1 MLNYIYNIFRG
12 KENEKEKENNY
23 NCRNNTFN
31 YFNNCR
37 IIYYESKKDDFYNNE
52 DWLNR
57 NISLVESDINDEVL
71 KVDAPKDISTYN
83 MLYQKVVDN
92 KINNTLTTNYYT
104 LENPLIIYN
113 PYKTNK
119 NSVNIYFNTEKKVKI
134 RYTVKVDGYSDF
146 TRVVK
151 NESDEEYN
159 TEHSYQLI
167 GFVMGSENTLIIET
181 IDEENNIETY
191 TYTLDFSD
199 YESGVAKQL
208 ETDLQKD
215 EELTDGLFTILG
227 NDNSNGDATYIYDN
241 DGVLRGEIPIIG
253 YRTAK
258 ILFDD
263 NDIYMAV
270 SERRIVKINKLGK
283 IEEKYNLGKYK
294 YHHDYVFDNENNLL
308 ILATDTEKDT
318 CEDIIIRLN
327 TETGEVDKVLDLE
340 ELFPEL
346 RENAYYNEEE
356 VAEQVESTGVDWM
369 HINTI
374 QYLGD
379 EDSLILSSRETS
391 SIIKISHPFDNPEI
405 EYIIG
410 EESFWEDYDE
420 KQYLLEKIGD
430 FTIQGGQHTVTYEE
444 TDEEGVYYL
453 YMFNNNM
460 GVSTTVPDYDWE
472 EEAGLEFNSPKEGE
486 YSYYYKYRVDENNRT
501 FELTESFKVPFSGYV
516 SSAQEIG
523 NNIIIDSGGK
533 GIFSEYNNQGEII
546 KEYKMDFE
554 KFIYRVFKY
563 EYTNLFETEEN

>member
-1 MLNYIYNIFRG
+1 MKKKKKIIIIVGIILLITLIIVGLF
-12 KENEKEKENNY
+12 
-23 NCRNNTFN
+23 
-31 YFNNCR
+31 
-37 IIYYESKKDDFYNNE
+37 IYYESKKDDFYNNE

-57 NISLVESDINDEVL
+57 NISLVENDINDEVL

-104 LENPLIIYN
+104 LENPLMIYN

-134 RYTVKVDGYSDF
+134 RYTVKANGYSDF

-215 EELTDGLFTILG
+215 QELTDGLFTILG

-318 CEDIIIRLN
+318 CEDISIKLN
-327 TETGEVDKVLDLE
+327 TETGKVDKVLDLE
-340 ELFPEL
+340 DLFPEL

-410 EESFWEDYDE
+410 EESFWEYYDE

>member
-1 MLNYIYNIFRG
+1 M
-12 KENEKEKENNY
+12 KKK
-23 NCRNNTFN
+23 
-31 YFNNCR
+31 
-37 IIYYESKKDDFYNNE
+37 IIIIVGLILLITLIVIGLFYYYESKKDDFYNNE

-57 NISLVESDINDEVL
+57 NISLVQSNINDEML
-71 KVDAPKDISTYN
+71 NVDAPKDISTYN
-83 MLYQKVVDN
+83 MLYQKIIDN
-92 KINNTLTTNYYT
+92 KINDTLTTNYYT
-104 LENPLIIYN
+104 LEKPLIIYN

-134 RYTVKVDGYSDF
+134 RYTVKADGYSDF

-151 NESDEEYN
+151 NESNEEYN
-159 TEHSYQLI
+159 TNHSYQLI
-167 GFVMGSENTLIIET
+167 GFVMGSENTLIIEA
-181 IDEENNIETY
+181 IDEEDNIESY

-227 NDNSNGDATYIYDN
+227 NDNSNGDTTYIYDN

-253 YRTAK
+253 YRTARL
-258 ILFDD
+258 LFDED
-263 NDIYMAV
+263 DMYMAV

-283 IEEKYNLGKYK
+283 VEEKYNLGKYK
-294 YHHDYVFDNENNLL
+294 YHHDYAFDNESNLL
-308 ILATDTEKDT
+308 ILATDIEKDT

-340 ELFPEL
+340 DLFPEL

-379 EDSLILSSRETS
+379 EDSVILSSRETS
-391 SIIKISHPFDNPEI
+391 SIIKISHPFDNPKI

-420 KQYLLEKIGD
+420 KEYLLDKIGD

-444 TDEEGVYYL
+444 TDEDGVYYL

-472 EEAGLEFNSPKEGE
+472 EEAGLEFTSPKKGK
-486 YSYYYKYRVDENNRT
+486 YSYYYKYKVDENNRT
-501 FELTESFKVPFSGYV
+501 FELINKFKVPFSGYV
-516 SSAQEIG
+516 SSAQEFG

-533 GIFSEYNNQGEII
+533 GIFSEYNYQGEII

-563 EYTNLFETEEN
+563 DYTNLFET

>member
-1 MLNYIYNIFRG
+1 MKMKKKIIIIVGIILLITLIIVGLF
-12 KENEKEKENNY
+12 
-23 NCRNNTFN
+23 
-31 YFNNCR
+31 
-37 IIYYESKKDDFYNNE
+37 IYYESKKDDFYNNE

-104 LENPLIIYN
+104 LENPLMIYN
-113 PYKTNK
+113 PFKTNK

-134 RYTVKVDGYSDF
+134 RYTVKADGYSDF

-151 NESDEEYN
+151 NESEEEYN

-181 IDEENNIETY
+181 IDEESNVETY
-191 TYTLDFSD
+191 TYTLDLSD

-208 ETDLQKD
+208 ETNLQKD
-215 EELTDGLFTILG
+215 QELTDGLFTILG

-340 ELFPEL
+340 DLFPGL

-356 VAEQVESTGVDWM
+356 VSEQVESTGVDWM

-444 TDEEGVYYL
+444 TDEERVYYL

-486 YSYYYKYRVDENNRT
+486 YSYYYKYKVDENNRT

-533 GIFSEYNNQGEII
+533 GTFSEYNNQGEII

>member
-1 MLNYIYNIFRG
+1 M
-12 KENEKEKENNY
+12 KKK
-23 NCRNNTFN
+23 
-31 YFNNCR
+31 
-37 IIYYESKKDDFYNNE
+37 IIIIVGLILLITLIVIGLFYYYESKKDDFYNNE

-57 NISLVESDINDEVL
+57 NISLVQSNINDEML
-71 KVDAPKDISTYN
+71 NVDAPKDISTYN
-83 MLYQKVVDN
+83 MLYQKIIDN
-92 KINNTLTTNYYT
+92 KINDTLTTNYYT
-104 LENPLIIYN
+104 LEKPLIIYN

-134 RYTVKVDGYSDF
+134 RYTVKADGYSDF

-151 NESDEEYN
+151 NESNEEYN
-159 TEHSYQLI
+159 TNHSYQLI
-167 GFVMGSENTLIIET
+167 GFVMGSENTLIIEA
-181 IDEENNIETY
+181 IDEEDNIESY

-227 NDNSNGDATYIYDN
+227 NDNSNGDTTYIYDN

-253 YRTAK
+253 YRTARL
-258 ILFDD
+258 LFDED
-263 NDIYMAV
+263 DMYMAV

-283 IEEKYNLGKYK
+283 VEEKYNLGKYK
-294 YHHDYVFDNENNLL
+294 YHHDYAFDNESNLL
-308 ILATDTEKDT
+308 ILATDIEKDT

-340 ELFPEL
+340 DLFPEL

-379 EDSLILSSRETS
+379 EDSVILSSRETS
-391 SIIKISHPFDNPEI
+391 SIIKISHPFDNPKI

-420 KQYLLEKIGD
+420 KEYLLDKIGD

-444 TDEEGVYYL
+444 TDEDGVYYL

-460 GVSTTVPDYDWE
+460 RVSTTVPDYDWE
-472 EEAGLEFNSPKEGE
+472 EEAGLEFTSPKKGK
-486 YSYYYKYRVDENNRT
+486 YSYYYKYKVDENNRT
-501 FELTESFKVPFSGYV
+501 FELINKFKVPFSGYV
-516 SSAQEIG
+516 SSAQEFG

-533 GIFSEYNNQGEII
+533 GIFSEYNYQGEII

-563 EYTNLFETEEN
+563 DYTNLFET

>member
-1 MLNYIYNIFRG
+1 MKKKIIIIVGIILLITLIIVGLF
-12 KENEKEKENNY
+12 
-23 NCRNNTFN
+23 
-31 YFNNCR
+31 
-37 IIYYESKKDDFYNNE
+37 IYYESKKDDFYNNE

-104 LENPLIIYN
+104 LENPLMIYN
-113 PYKTNK
+113 PFKTNK

-134 RYTVKVDGYSDF
+134 RYTIKADGYSDF
-146 TRVVK
+146 TKVVK
-151 NESDEEYN
+151 NESEEEYN

-181 IDEENNIETY
+181 IDEESNVETY

-199 YESGVAKQL
+199 YESGVAKKL
-208 ETDLQKD
+208 ETNLQKD
-215 EELTDGLFTILG
+215 QELTDGLFTILG

-294 YHHDYVFDNENNLL
+294 YHHDYAFDNENNLL

-356 VAEQVESTGVDWM
+356 VSEQVESTGVDWM

-444 TDEEGVYYL
+444 TDEERVYYL

-486 YSYYYKYRVDENNRT
+486 YSYYYKYKVDENNRT

-533 GIFSEYNNQGEII
+533 GTFSEYNNQGEII
-546 KEYKMDFE
+546 KQYKMNFE

-563 EYTNLFETEEN
+563 DYTNLFETEEN